1 MSPRKA
7 VEKELTREMILEAA
21 HVMFIELG
29 YQKVSMRQIAKELGY
44 SHGSLYYHFKNKAE
58 LFSALVQE
66 DFHKLNQL
74 LFSVVQNEA
83 LSNEEKLEA
92 IFTSYIEFGLTYPK
106 QYELMFLFHDRDLS
120 QCLEEA
126 PYKSYHNFAVSV
138 QSLIQNNLSIP
149 LIWSTFLSLHGFV
162 THYLHSGQTYED
174 IRALAILH
182 AKFLIKGLS

>member
-1 MSPRKA
+1 MAARKA
-7 VEKELTREMILEAA
+7 VEKELTTGMILEAA
-21 HVMFIELG
+21 RDMFIEQG
-29 YQKVSMRQIAKELGY
+29 YNKVSMRQIAKQLGY

-66 DFHKLNQL
+66 DFHKLDTL
-74 LFSVVQNEA
+74 LFSVVNNAE
-83 LSNEEKLEA
+83 LSNETKIET

-106 QYELMFLFHDRDLS
+106 QYELMFLFHDKDLS

-126 PYKSYHNFAVSV
+126 PYKSYHNFAVAV
-138 QSLIQNNLSIP
+138 QGLISNSLSIP

-174 IRALAILH
+174 IKALAVLH
-182 AKFLIKGLS
+182 ARFLIKGLS